1 MSPCHVFM
9 DAEKYKYLKLRLWKY
24 RMDGSNLCLITF
36 HASVRLPAAISVEKR
51 FFLPSAPF
59 PNARTSLN
67 AARERI
73 FTPPHRNMCA
83 SIRTIVCNN
92 INTIATGL
100 KAFIYHVQSTREIM
114 AHCSPLY
121 FPWLLPHTHTH
132 TRFFGPVAAVTR
144 IGAWNFSPVN
154 VSCGYIQ

>member
-1 MSPCHVFM
+1 
-9 DAEKYKYLKLRLWKY
+9 
-24 RMDGSNLCLITF
+24 MDGSNLCLITF

-100 KAFIYHVQSTREIM
+100 KAFIYHVQSTPEIM

-132 TRFFGPVAAVTR
+132 SLFWPCRGCDAHRCVEFFARKRILWIYTVIRHFNDNPV
-144 IGAWNFSPVN
+144 
-154 VSCGYIQ
+154 